1 MAGLLAKQI
10 GSKRDVVR
18 KNFFELVRL
27 PSTLN
32 EFTSEKDDEY
42 YNKVIESL
50 NWDLR
55 TFDKKR
61 YSLAMDNLIVDDE
74 EAD

>member
-50 NWDLR
+50 NWDIR